1 MLNRL
6 CVVDKMMDIVIP
18 NNNEE
23 EFIAM
28 AEKLGYNALR
38 FLYDINEYGKKF
50 ESKKIKVYTGILA
63 DSRNIIKNR
72 HEKVFVA
79 VKSFGDDR
87 EIIEQ
92 SKADMIFAFEDRPKR
107 DFIHQRASG
116 LNHIMCKLAKENNVT
131 IGFSLS
137 SILNSGD
144 KHVVLGRMKQNI
156 KMCKKTRTK
165 TAIASFAKKPS
176 EMRSVHDL
184 KSLFKILGR

>member
-1 MLNRL
+1 
-6 CVVDKMMDIVIP
+6 MMDIVIP

-23 EFIAM
+23 EFITM
-28 AEKLGYNALR
+28 AEKLGYKALC
-38 FLYDINEYGKKF
+38 FLYSFNDYFNKQKNYEKK
-50 ESKKIKVYTGILA
+50 ENKIKTYYGVLA
-63 DSRNIIKNR
+63 DYRNINKINGKLKN
-72 HEKVFVA
+72 KKTFVA
-79 VKSFGDDR
+79 IKSSSYDR
-87 EIIEQ
+87 EIIEK
-92 SKADMIFAFEDRPKR
+92 SKVDMIFSFEDSPKR

-116 LNHIMCKLAKENNVT
+116 LNHILCKLAKENNVT